1 MVKIIFLRHGYSQ
14 YNKTKQFSGHIDIP
28 LEPEGYEQAAD
39 SSRFILKNYDV
50 DAIYSSDLSRAVE
63 TARPIADALGLEIK
77 KTPDLREINLGK
89 WQNHFIDDVPKLFAK
104 DYEEYCDGTGTGRA
118 TDGESYADVKV
129 RALRVMNEISLL
141 YDGKTVV
148 AATHGGFLRAMLWA
162 LQDGN
167 VLLKDVPIVPNASM
181 TVVNFE
187 NGKGTVE
194 VFGYNDYLTSK
205 DKNTAAE

>member
-1 MVKIIFLRHGYSQ
+1 MVKIIFVRHGYSQ
-14 YNKTKQFSGHIDIP
+14 YNKTKQFTGQLDVP
-28 LEPEGYEQAAD
+28 LEPEGYEQARD

-63 TARPIADALGLEIK
+63 TVKPIADALGLEIK
-77 KTPDLREINLGK
+77 KTPELREINLGK
-89 WQNHFIDDVPKLFAK
+89 WQNHFIDDVPKLFAE
-104 DYEEYCDGTGTGRA
+104 DYAKYCDGTGTGRA

-129 RALRVMNEISLL
+129 RALRVMNEISSL